1 MKKFIEKL
9 WRAGLYYLGVGFFI
23 IVGSSVPGLM
33 DNVADSKR
41 NFPVDGS
48 DIEKQIAV
56 LEKLMT
62 TTLILGLL
70 ISSILLM
77 GFFKDYNKT
86 ED

>member
-1 MKKFIEKL
+1 MKKFIKEL
-9 WRAGLYYLGVGFFI
+9 WRAGLYYLGVGLFI
-23 IVGSSVPGLM
+23 GNVSFLPGLLEYVN
-33 DNVADSKR
+33 DIKR
-41 NFPVDGS
+41 GIPVDGS

-62 TTLILGLL
+62 TTLILGLF